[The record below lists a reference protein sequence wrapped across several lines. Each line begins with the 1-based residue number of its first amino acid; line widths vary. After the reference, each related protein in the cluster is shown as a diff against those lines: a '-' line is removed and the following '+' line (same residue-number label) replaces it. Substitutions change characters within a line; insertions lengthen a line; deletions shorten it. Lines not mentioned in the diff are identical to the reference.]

1 MDARWPRLARPIL
14 VGHTGRV
21 NIFQLFGAVGL
32 PVAMVIGAIAAWRA
46 SRKEDVPEEKPTWR
60 DDSLDD
66 WRKER
71 ARQADEER
79 VARAASP
86 ESRTTTGKAEEQAT
100 EKKHQRLG
108 G

>member
-1 MDARWPRLARPIL
+1 
-14 VGHTGRV
+14 VGHTRTV
-21 NIFQLFGAVGL
+21 NVFQLFGAVGL

-46 SRKEDVPEEKPTWR
+46 SRKENAPEEKSATWR

-79 VARAASP
+79 TARAAT
-86 ESRTTTGKAEEQAT
+86 ESHVTTGRAEEQAA
-100 EKKHQRLG
+100 EKKHQRIG

>member
-1 MDARWPRLARPIL
+1 
-14 VGHTGRV
+14 
-21 NIFQLFGAVGL
+21 
-32 PVAMVIGAIAAWRA
+32 MVIGAIAAWRA
-46 SRKEDVPEEKPTWR
+46 SRKENAAEDRSGTWR

-79 VARAASP
+79 ATRATG
-86 ESRTTTGKAEEQAT
+86 ESQVSNGRAEEQAT
-100 EKKHQRLG
+100 EKKHQRIG